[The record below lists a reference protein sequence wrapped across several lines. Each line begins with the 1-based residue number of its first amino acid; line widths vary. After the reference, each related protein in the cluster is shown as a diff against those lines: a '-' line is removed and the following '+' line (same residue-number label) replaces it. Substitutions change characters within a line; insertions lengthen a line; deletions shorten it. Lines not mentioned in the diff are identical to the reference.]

1 MVDHLFDISCLAP
14 ISPRKTNMTIL
25 SDRQI
30 RVLCQAPETYL
41 DEEAFQA
48 EMRLPKSVPAVF
60 PNDHHVKRINDEIR
74 ARHTHFTTA
83 EMKSAFVPMISP
95 FEATSVRQIDVE
107 DSVVVNMLRGDG
119 IKYGGTR
126 KVLSFGATSYGYDVR
141 LQEKIQI
148 FTNINGGEIDP
159 KAISNH
165 CMVEGQIRVAPNGDR
180 YVVMPPHSYLLG
192 VTMEYFKMPRD
203 VLAICLG
210 KSTYARCGAIVNATP
225 IEPGFE
231 GEVVI
236 EIANSTSLPMRIYTG
251 EGISQF
257 LFLQGS
263 EECEVSY
270 ADRGGKYQGQTGM
283 TLGKV

>member
-1 MVDHLFDISCLAP
+1 MS
-14 ISPRKTNMTIL
+14 IL

-30 RVLCQAPETYL
+30 RAMCVMPDKYFDQAGYDARNKLGHAVPLHEGASARYW
-41 DEEAFQA
+41 A
-48 EMRLPKSVPAVF
+48 EFRASF
-60 PNDHHVKRINDEIR
+60 VKPLTE
-74 ARHTHFTTA
+74 
-83 EMKSAFVPMISP
+83 EMKAAWKPMISP
-95 FEATSVRQIDVE
+95 YETQSVRQITTE
-107 DSVVVNMLRGDG
+107 DSVIENMVRGDG

-126 KVLSFGATSYGYDVR
+126 KVLSFGSTSYGYDVR
-141 LQEKIQI
+141 LQEKFQI

-159 KAISNH
+159 KAIASH
-165 CMVEGQIRVAPNGDR
+165 CMVHGVVREDKDGSR
-180 YVVMPPHSYLLG
+180 YVTLPPHSYLLG
-192 VTMEYFKMPRD
+192 VTVEYFRMPRD

-210 KSTYARCGAIVNATP
+210 KSTYARAGAIINATP

-257 LFLQGS
+257 LFFQGS
-263 EECEVSY
+263 EPCEVSY
-270 ADRGGKYQGQTGM
+270 ADRGGKYQNQTGL

>member
-1 MVDHLFDISCLAP
+1 MS
-14 ISPRKTNMTIL
+14 IL

-30 RVLCQAPETYL
+30 RNLCVMPETYY
-41 DEEAFQA
+41 DQADHFRWMEEPRTTTL
-48 EMRLPKSVPAVF
+48 EL
-60 PNDHHVKRINDEIR
+60 RIGETMQQKYERFEREKQPFIKPLTGEI
-74 ARHTHFTTA
+74 
-83 EMKSAFVPMISP
+83 KSAWKPMISP
-95 FEATSVRQIDVE
+95 FEPESVRQIATD
-107 DSVVVNMLRGDG
+107 DSVIENMSRGDG
-119 IKYGGTR
+119 IKYGGVR
-126 KVLSFGATSYGYDVR
+126 KVLSFGSTSYGYDVR

-165 CMVEGQIRVAPNGDR
+165 CMVEGQIRDAKDGSR
-180 YVVMPPHSYLLG
+180 YVIMPPHSYLLG

-263 EECEVSY
+263 EPCEVSY